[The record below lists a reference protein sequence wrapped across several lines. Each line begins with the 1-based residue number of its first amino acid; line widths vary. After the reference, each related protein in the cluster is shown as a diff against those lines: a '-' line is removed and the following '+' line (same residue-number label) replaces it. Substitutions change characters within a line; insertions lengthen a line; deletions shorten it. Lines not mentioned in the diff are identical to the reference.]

1 MPGSPPD
8 LTGSKSSKSSSFH
21 SSYQSDNSILSD
33 VGNFED
39 IGLDDESRTEAEI
52 GTFEVKT
59 SSNPYDASFTSD
71 LRNTANSRKR
81 VPMSATNGNRVQRE
95 LTAGKG
101 RPSFPSLRG
110 QVRSVTDGLGL
121 LPVQNGMRR
130 GLSSPSAPSLPM
142 MKRNRSSSPNIMR
155 NASYNLSANALKT
168 RRGSWQANRERKTAQ
183 QLELECDEDDGDDV
197 PDECF
202 LENVPISPRPLKE
215 RTKSTS
221 TSAATSPERAPKE
234 RVRSVGNGTSP
245 IPAEQ
250 GELRSPRTNM
260 HRTVTMGQMPFN
272 HEFNPKGR
280 AKSWTA
286 ALSELSPEAKALT
299 EALEAHAEDVENDP
313 MQRRS
318 FNAKNRPFVEKQ
330 RVKSA
335 IAELPP
341 LRRTDIMIDPLPISK
356 EKEAVLSRTRPS
368 WLPPKNPAEEKRH
381 LKEYQKMMASALE
394 AERKKEAQNK
404 AKTTCRDDTANSL
417 LRIWEE
423 HVLPNWDVVT
433 TQKRTRELW
442 WRGIAPRSRGIVWE
456 KAIGNQL
463 GLSDSSYTAALR
475 RAQALEKTIK
485 RGSQL
490 SPDEEKK
497 KAWLDRIEKDVGST
511 YPELRIFQPDGPLHG
526 ALLDVLKAYAM
537 YRSDVGYVPG
547 TSTIAALLLLNLPTP
562 SASFSALSNLLN
574 RPLPLSFHTSDSG
587 AISRTYTL
595 FTSTLKLKSPRLAKH
610 LSSLQIQPSAYLA
623 NMFTSLFTE
632 NLSLDNA
639 TRLWDVMVFEG
650 DAVLVRAAVAYMV
663 ELEGKLFGVKT
674 EGEVRAVVERGLGSG
689 SLVGNEDAWMGA
701 VRGAGK
707 A

>member
-1 MPGSPPD
+1 
-8 LTGSKSSKSSSFH
+8 
-21 SSYQSDNSILSD
+21 
-33 VGNFED
+33 
-39 IGLDDESRTEAEI
+39 
-52 GTFEVKT
+52 
-59 SSNPYDASFTSD
+59 
-71 LRNTANSRKR
+71 
-81 VPMSATNGNRVQRE
+81 
-95 LTAGKG
+95 
-101 RPSFPSLRG
+101 
-110 QVRSVTDGLGL
+110 
-121 LPVQNGMRR
+121 
-130 GLSSPSAPSLPM
+130 
-142 MKRNRSSSPNIMR
+142 
-155 NASYNLSANALKT
+155 
-168 RRGSWQANRERKTAQ
+168 
-183 QLELECDEDDGDDV
+183 
-197 PDECF
+197 
-202 LENVPISPRPLKE
+202 
-215 RTKSTS
+215 
-221 TSAATSPERAPKE
+221 
-234 RVRSVGNGTSP
+234 
-245 IPAEQ
+245 
-250 GELRSPRTNM
+250 
-260 HRTVTMGQMPFN
+260 
-272 HEFNPKGR
+272 
-280 AKSWTA
+280 
-286 ALSELSPEAKALT
+286 
-299 EALEAHAEDVENDP
+299 
-313 MQRRS
+313 
-318 FNAKNRPFVEKQ
+318 
-330 RVKSA
+330 
-335 IAELPP
+335 
-341 LRRTDIMIDPLPISK
+341 
-356 EKEAVLSRTRPS
+356 
-368 WLPPKNPAEEKRH
+368 
-381 LKEYQKMMASALE
+381 MMASALE